1 MNPIRFTVLCTV
13 LSFLSL
19 SVKAQQESAQTQ
31 LSSSKKMVV
40 ITAPTPSPT
49 PRKTSQT
56 TITVYAGITR
66 GNHVQ
71 AVIYPFSG
79 LLLRAQ
85 FGHLEHFSV

>member
-1 MNPIRFTVLCTV
+1 MNPVRFIVFYTV

-40 ITAPTPSPT
+40 TTAPTPSPT
-49 PRKTSQT
+49 PKVKPPT

-71 AVIYPFSG
+71 AAIYPLSG
-79 LLLRAQ
+79 LPL
-85 FGHLEHFSV
+85 